1 MQGNAFEKQ
10 VSDIA
15 LFAGTRLSP
24 AYNPAKPNPYRFRRK
39 TYFDKSTHSF
49 IWENAKYASNY
60 YAAQVQG
67 CIPGDFDTVRGANI
81 RTMDIVEQ
89 STGTQMPNEW
99 QCVFFQDPR
108 IEGLYTG
115 AKLWYA
121 GNVWL
126 CTAPKS
132 VASDSANAVIRRC
145 NAIWNFID
153 YYGNVITEPF
163 VWNKS
168 NANATSNEYLDY
180 NSIAHD
186 YQRCCM
192 QLNDKTRHIR
202 HNQRVVLGN
211 GVYQVS
217 GIVDFISDFGEVMD
231 ENGEFKQRQ
240 KSESH
245 IMYFDL
251 YKAEPLAGVDDM
263 ENEVADA
270 LKFGWKIG
278 IGVAQ
283 SVQVGQTVNLG
294 AYSLRSDAESTDVPV
309 ESTDEYPI
317 SYSYKSNDESVL
329 TVDGE
334 GNVTAVSEGI
344 AFVTVTL
351 DQNTNISAT
360 FAISTTAAVTSGWI
374 TITPGLPASMRMTEK
389 AIAEVRYVS
398 NGEETTDG
406 ISVTASGPDEYCYAV
421 EYSEG
426 QLTVK
431 SYYPSNTPLEI
442 TITAGN
448 SSMTKTIRL
457 DGAV

>member
-39 TYFDKSTHSF
+39 TYFEHSTNSF
-49 IWENAKYASNY
+49 VWENAKYASNY
-60 YAAQVQG
+60 YVAQVQG
-67 CIPGDFDTVRGANI
+67 CIPGDFDAVRGANI

-108 IEGLYTG
+108 IKGLYTG

-251 YKAEPLAGVDDM
+251 YKTEPLAGVDDM

-278 IGVAQ
+278 ISAAQ

-294 AYSLRSDAESTDVPV
+294 AYSLRSDAESEDVLV
-309 ESTDEYPI
+309 ESTDEHPI
-317 SYSYKSNDESVL
+317 SYSYHSLDDSVL
-329 TVDGE
+329 TVDSE
-334 GNVTAVSEGI
+334 GNITAVVAGSTYI
-344 AFVTVTL
+344 TITL
-351 DQNTNISAT
+351 DQNDSIVGSFLFFVTE
-360 FAISTTAAVTSGWI
+360 AARDWLTLTPELPDSLRMFESVT
-374 TITPGLPASMRMTEK
+374 
-389 AIAEVRYVS
+389 AEVRYTV
-398 NGEETTDG
+398 NGVETTEG
-406 ISVTASGPDEYCYAV
+406 ITLTATGPNDYCYSATLEDGV
-421 EYSEG
+421 
-426 QLTVK
+426 LNINA
-431 SYYPSNTPLEI
+431 YYPSDKPLVI
-442 TITAGN
+442 TITAGAY
-448 SSMTKTIRL
+448 SLTKTIRL
-457 DGAV
+457 NGAV

>member
-39 TYFDKSTHSF
+39 TYFEHSTNSF
-49 IWENAKYASNY
+49 VWENAKYASNY

-67 CIPGDFDTVRGANI
+67 CIPGDFDAVRGANI

-108 IEGLYTG
+108 IKGLYTG

-168 NANATSNEYLDY
+168 NANVTSNEYLDY

-217 GIVDFISDFGEVMD
+217 GIVDFISDFGETMD

-251 YKAEPLAGVDDM
+251 YKTEPLAGVDDM

-278 IGVAQ
+278 ISADA
-283 SVQVGQTVNLG
+283 SLQVGKTVNLG
-294 AYSLRSDAESTDVPV
+294 AYSLRSDAESEDVLV
-309 ESTDEYPI
+309 ESTDEHPI
-317 SYSYKSNDESVL
+317 SYSYHSLDESIL
-329 TVDGE
+329 TVDSE
-334 GNVTAVSEGI
+334 GNVTAVAAGSTYI
-344 AFVTVTL
+344 TVTL
-351 DQNTNISAT
+351 DQNDSIVGNFLFFVTEAARDWLTLTPELPDSLRMYESAT
-360 FAISTTAAVTSGWI
+360 
-374 TITPGLPASMRMTEK
+374 
-389 AIAEVRYVS
+389 AEVRYTI
-398 NGEETTDG
+398 NGVETTEG
-406 ISVTASGPDEYCYAV
+406 ITLTATGPDDYCYSATLEDGV
-421 EYSEG
+421 
-426 QLTVK
+426 LNINA
-431 SYYPSNTPLEI
+431 YYPSDKPLVI
-442 TITAGN
+442 TITAGVY
-448 SSMTKTIRL
+448 SLTKTIRL
-457 DGAV
+457 NGAV

>member
-39 TYFDKSTHSF
+39 TYFEHSTNSF
-49 IWENAKYASNY
+49 VWENAKYASNY

-67 CIPGDFDTVRGANI
+67 CIPGDFDAVRGANI

-108 IEGLYTG
+108 IKGLYTG

-217 GIVDFISDFGEVMD
+217 GIVDFISDFGETMD

-251 YKAEPLAGVDDM
+251 YKTEPLAGVDDM

-278 IGVAQ
+278 ISAAQ

-294 AYSLRSDAESTDVPV
+294 AYSLRSDAESEDVLV
-309 ESTDEYPI
+309 ESTDEHPI
-317 SYSYKSNDESVL
+317 SYSYHSLDDSVL
-329 TVDGE
+329 TVDSE
-334 GNVTAVSEGI
+334 GNITAVAAGSTYI
-344 AFVTVTL
+344 TVTL
-351 DQNTNISAT
+351 DQNDSIVGSFLFFVTEAARDWLTLTPELPDSLRMYESAT
-360 FAISTTAAVTSGWI
+360 
-374 TITPGLPASMRMTEK
+374 
-389 AIAEVRYVS
+389 AEVRYTV
-398 NGEETTDG
+398 NGVETTEGITLTATGPDDYCYSATLEDG
-406 ISVTASGPDEYCYAV
+406 ILNINA
-421 EYSEG
+421 
-426 QLTVK
+426 
-431 SYYPSNTPLEI
+431 YYPSDKPLVI
-442 TITAGN
+442 TITAGVY
-448 SSMTKTIRL
+448 SLTKTIRL
-457 DGAV
+457 NGAV

>member
-1 MQGNAFEKQ
+1 MQGNAFEKR

-15 LFAGTRLSP
+15 LFAGARLSP
-24 AYNPAKPNPYRFRRK
+24 SYNPTQPNPYRFRRK
-39 TYFDKSTHSF
+39 QYYDKSSDAF

-132 VASDSANAVIRRC
+132 VASDSGNAVIRRC
-145 NAIWNFID
+145 NAIWNFLD
-153 YYGNVITEPF
+153 YYGNIVTEPF

-192 QLNDKTRHIR
+192 QLNAQTRHIR
-202 HNQRVVLGN
+202 HNQRVVLGR

-217 GIVDFISDFGEVMD
+217 GIVDFVSDFGEILD
-231 ENGEFKQRQ
+231 ENGQYKQRQ
-240 KSESH
+240 KSDSH

-251 YKAEPLAGVDDM
+251 YKTEPLAGVDDM

-270 LKFGWKIG
+270 LKFGWKLG
-278 IGVAQ
+278 IGCET
-283 SVQVGQTVNLG
+283 SIQVGQTVNLSV
-294 AYSLRSDAESTDVPV
+294 YSLRSDAESTDVPV
-309 ESTDEYPI
+309 QSTEEYPI
-317 SYSYKSNDESVL
+317 SYSYSSSDESIL
-329 TVDGE
+329 TVDE
-334 GNVTAVSEGI
+334 LGNVTAVAEGS
-344 AFVTVTL
+344 AYVTVTL
-351 DQNTNISAT
+351 DQNTGIHEDFEMTVTGAAT
-360 FAISTTAAVTSGWI
+360 ADWLTVS
-374 TITPGLPASMRMTEK
+374 PDLPTSMRMFESATVQ
-389 AIAEVRYVS
+389 VRRIL
-398 NGEETTDG
+398 NGQETTQG
-406 ISVTASGPDEYCYAV
+406 ITVTASGPDDYCYHI
-421 EYSEG
+421 EYDDGELVVSA
-426 QLTVK
+426 
-431 SYYPSNTPLEI
+431 YYPSDKPLEI
-442 TITAGN
+442 KISDGVTEIV
-448 SSMTKTIRL
+448 KTVRL
-457 DGAV
+457 NGAV

>member
-39 TYFDKSTHSF
+39 TYFEHSTNSF
-49 IWENAKYASNY
+49 VWENAKYASNY

-67 CIPGDFDTVRGANI
+67 CIPGDFDAVRGANI

-108 IEGLYTG
+108 IKGLYTG

-192 QLNDKTRHIR
+192 QLNDKTRNIR

-251 YKAEPLAGVDDM
+251 YKTEPLAGVDDM

-278 IGVAQ
+278 ISADA
-283 SVQVGQTVNLG
+283 SLQVGKTVNLG
-294 AYSLRSDAESTDVPV
+294 AYSLRTDAESEDVLV
-309 ESTDEYPI
+309 ESTDEHPI
-317 SYSYKSNDESVL
+317 SYSYHSLDESIL
-329 TVDGE
+329 TVDSE
-334 GNVTAVSEGI
+334 GNVTAVAAGSTYI
-344 AFVTVTL
+344 TVTL
-351 DQNTNISAT
+351 DQNDSIVGNFLFFVTEAATNWLTLTPELPDSLRMYESAT
-360 FAISTTAAVTSGWI
+360 
-374 TITPGLPASMRMTEK
+374 
-389 AIAEVRYVS
+389 AEVRYTV
-398 NGEETTDG
+398 NGTETTEG
-406 ISVTASGPDEYCYAV
+406 ITLTATGPDDYCYSAALKDGV
-421 EYSEG
+421 ININA
-426 QLTVK
+426 
-431 SYYPSNTPLEI
+431 YYPSDKPLVI
-442 TITAGN
+442 TVTAGVY
-448 SSMTKTIRL
+448 SLTRAIRL
-457 DGAV
+457 NGAV

>member
-39 TYFDKSTHSF
+39 TYFEHSTNSF
-49 IWENAKYASNY
+49 VWENAKYASNY
-60 YAAQVQG
+60 YVAQVQG
-67 CIPGDFDTVRGANI
+67 CIPGDFDAVRGANI

-108 IEGLYTG
+108 IKGLYTG

-251 YKAEPLAGVDDM
+251 YKTEPLAGVDDM

-278 IGVAQ
+278 ISAAQ

-317 SYSYKSNDESVL
+317 SYSYHSLDDSVL
-329 TVDGE
+329 TVDSE
-334 GNVTAVSEGI
+334 GNITAVAAGSTYI
-344 AFVTVTL
+344 TITL
-351 DQNTNISAT
+351 DQNDSIVGSFLFFVTE
-360 FAISTTAAVTSGWI
+360 AARDWLTLTPELPDSLRMFESVT
-374 TITPGLPASMRMTEK
+374 
-389 AIAEVRYVS
+389 AEVRYTV
-398 NGEETTDG
+398 NGVETTEG
-406 ISVTASGPDEYCYAV
+406 ITLTATGPNDYCYSATLEDGV
-421 EYSEG
+421 
-426 QLTVK
+426 LNINA
-431 SYYPSNTPLEI
+431 YYPSDKPLVI
-442 TITAGN
+442 TITAGAY
-448 SSMTKTIRL
+448 SLTKTIRL
-457 DGAV
+457 NGAV

>member
-1 MQGNAFEKQ
+1 MQWNAFEKQ

-24 AYNPAKPNPYRFRRK
+24 AYNLAKPNPYRFRRK
-39 TYFDKSTHSF
+39 TYFEHSTNSF
-49 IWENAKYASNY
+49 VWENAKYASNY

-67 CIPGDFDTVRGANI
+67 CIPGDFDAVRGANI

-108 IEGLYTG
+108 IKGLYTG

-251 YKAEPLAGVDDM
+251 YKTEPLAGVDDM

-278 IGVAQ
+278 ISAAQ

-294 AYSLRSDAESTDVPV
+294 AYSLRSDAESEDVLV
-309 ESTDEYPI
+309 ESTDEHPI
-317 SYSYKSNDESVL
+317 SYSYHSLDESVL
-329 TVDGE
+329 TVDSE
-334 GNVTAVSEGI
+334 GNITAVAAGSTYI
-344 AFVTVTL
+344 TITL
-351 DQNTNISAT
+351 DQNDSIVGSFLFFVTEAARDWLTLTPELPDSLRMYESAT
-360 FAISTTAAVTSGWI
+360 
-374 TITPGLPASMRMTEK
+374 
-389 AIAEVRYVS
+389 AEVRYTV
-398 NGEETTDG
+398 NGVETTEG
-406 ISVTASGPDEYCYAV
+406 ITLTATGPDDYCYSATLEDGV
-421 EYSEG
+421 
-426 QLTVK
+426 LNINA
-431 SYYPSNTPLEI
+431 YYPSDKPLVI
-442 TITAGN
+442 TITAGVY
-448 SSMTKTIRL
+448 SLTKTIRL
-457 DGAV
+457 NGAV

>member
-10 VSDIA
+10 VNDIA

-24 AYNPAKPNPYRFRRK
+24 AYNTTQPTPYRFRRK
-39 TYFDKSTHSF
+39 SYFKLSTDAF

-67 CIPGDFDTVRGANI
+67 CIPGDFDAVRGANI

-145 NAIWNFID
+145 NAIWNFLD
-153 YYGNVITEPF
+153 YYGNIITEPF

-180 NSIAHD
+180 NTIAHD

-192 QLNDKTRHIR
+192 QLNEKTREIR
-202 HNQRVVLGN
+202 HNQRVVLGK

-217 GIVDFISDFGEVMD
+217 GIVDFISDFGEVVD
-231 ENGEFKQRQ
+231 SNGQYKQRQ

-251 YKAEPLAGVDDM
+251 YKTEPLAGVDDM

-270 LKFGWKIG
+270 LKFKWKIG
-278 IGVAQ
+278 IGAEQ
-283 SVQVGQTVNLG
+283 SIQVGQTVNIG

-309 ESTDEYPI
+309 ESTTEHPI
-317 SYSYKSNDESVL
+317 SYTYRSTDESIL
-329 TVDGE
+329 TVDE
-334 GNVTAVSEGI
+334 LGNVTAVAEGS
-344 AFVTVTL
+344 AYVTVTL
-351 DQNTNISAT
+351 DQNENISES
-360 FAISTTAAVTSGWI
+360 FIFFVTSAATANWL
-374 TITPGLPASMRMTEK
+374 TISPDLPTSMRMSER
-389 AIAEVRYVS
+389 ARVQIRRIL
-398 NGEETTDG
+398 NGQETTQG
-406 ISVTASGPDEYCYAV
+406 ITVTASGPDDYCYHV
-421 EYSEG
+421 EYNDGE
-426 QLTVK
+426 LIVR
-431 SYYPSNTPLEI
+431 SYYPSDKLLEI
-442 TITAGN
+442 KITAGN
-448 SSMTKTIRL
+448 SSMTKYIRL
-457 DGAV
+457 NGAV

>member
-39 TYFDKSTHSF
+39 TYFEHSTNSF
-49 IWENAKYASNY
+49 VWENAKYASNY

-67 CIPGDFDTVRGANI
+67 CIPGDFDAVRGANI

-108 IEGLYTG
+108 IKGLYTG

-231 ENGEFKQRQ
+231 ENDEFKQRQ

-251 YKAEPLAGVDDM
+251 YKTEPLAGVDDM

-278 IGVAQ
+278 ISADA
-283 SVQVGQTVNLG
+283 SLQVGKTVNLG
-294 AYSLRSDAESTDVPV
+294 AYSLRSDAESEDVLV
-309 ESTDEYPI
+309 ESTDEHPI
-317 SYSYKSNDESVL
+317 SYSYHSLDDGVL
-329 TVDGE
+329 TVDSE
-334 GNVTAVSEGI
+334 GNITAVAAGSTYI
-344 AFVTVTL
+344 TVTL
-351 DQNTNISAT
+351 DQNDSIVGNFLFFVTEAATNWLTLTPELPDSLRMYESAT
-360 FAISTTAAVTSGWI
+360 
-374 TITPGLPASMRMTEK
+374 
-389 AIAEVRYVS
+389 AEVRYTV
-398 NGEETTDG
+398 NGTETTEG
-406 ISVTASGPDEYCYAV
+406 ITLTATGPDDYCYSATLKDGV
-421 EYSEG
+421 ININA
-426 QLTVK
+426 
-431 SYYPSNTPLEI
+431 YYPSDKPLVI
-442 TITAGN
+442 TITAGVY
-448 SSMTKTIRL
+448 SLTRTIRL
-457 DGAV
+457 NGAV

>member
-39 TYFDKSTHSF
+39 TYFEHSTNSF
-49 IWENAKYASNY
+49 VWENAKYASNY

-67 CIPGDFDTVRGANI
+67 CIPGDFDAVRGANI

-108 IEGLYTG
+108 IKGLYTG

-163 VWNKS
+163 VWNKL

-217 GIVDFISDFGEVMD
+217 GIVDFISDFGETME

-251 YKAEPLAGVDDM
+251 YKTEPLAGVDDM

-278 IGVAQ
+278 ISADA
-283 SVQVGQTVNLG
+283 SLQVGKTVNLD
-294 AYSLRSDAESTDVPV
+294 AYSLRSDAESEDVLV
-309 ESTDEYPI
+309 ESTDEHPI
-317 SYSYKSNDESVL
+317 SYSYHSLDESIL
-329 TVDGE
+329 TVDSE
-334 GNVTAVSEGI
+334 GNVTAVAAGSTYI
-344 AFVTVTL
+344 TVTL
-351 DQNTNISAT
+351 DQNDSIVGNFLFFVTEAATNWLTLTPELPDSLRMYESAT
-360 FAISTTAAVTSGWI
+360 
-374 TITPGLPASMRMTEK
+374 
-389 AIAEVRYVS
+389 AEVRYTV
-398 NGEETTDG
+398 NGTETTEG
-406 ISVTASGPDEYCYAV
+406 ITLTATGPDDYCYSATLEDGV
-421 EYSEG
+421 ININA
-426 QLTVK
+426 
-431 SYYPSNTPLEI
+431 YYPSDKPLVI
-442 TITAGN
+442 TITAGVY
-448 SSMTKTIRL
+448 SLTKTIRL
-457 DGAV
+457 NGAV

>member
-39 TYFDKSTHSF
+39 TYFEHSTNSF
-49 IWENAKYASNY
+49 VLENAKYASNY

-67 CIPGDFDTVRGANI
+67 CIPGDFDAVRGANI

-108 IEGLYTG
+108 IKGLYTG

-153 YYGNVITEPF
+153 YYGNVVTEPF

-217 GIVDFISDFGEVMD
+217 GIVDFISDFGETMD

-251 YKAEPLAGVDDM
+251 YKTEPLAGVDDM

-278 IGVAQ
+278 ISAAQ

-294 AYSLRSDAESTDVPV
+294 AYSLRSDAESEDVLV
-309 ESTDEYPI
+309 ESTDEHPI
-317 SYSYKSNDESVL
+317 SYSYHSLDDSVL
-329 TVDGE
+329 TVDSE
-334 GNVTAVSEGI
+334 GNITAVAAGSTYI
-344 AFVTVTL
+344 TVTL
-351 DQNTNISAT
+351 DQNDNIVGSFLFFVTEAARDWLTLTPELPDSLRMYENAT
-360 FAISTTAAVTSGWI
+360 
-374 TITPGLPASMRMTEK
+374 
-389 AIAEVRYVS
+389 AEVRYTV
-398 NGEETTDG
+398 NGVETTEG
-406 ISVTASGPDEYCYAV
+406 ITLTATGPDDYCYSATLEDGV
-421 EYSEG
+421 
-426 QLTVK
+426 LNINA
-431 SYYPSNTPLEI
+431 YYPSDKPLVI
-442 TITAGN
+442 TITAGVY
-448 SSMTKTIRL
+448 SLTKTIRL
-457 DGAV
+457 NGAV

>member
-24 AYNPAKPNPYRFRRK
+24 AYNPTKPNPYRFRRK
-39 TYFDKSTHSF
+39 TYFDRSTDSF
-49 IWENAKYASNY
+49 IWENAKYSSNY

-89 STGTQMPNEW
+89 STGTQLPNEW

-108 IEGLYTG
+108 IDGLYTG
-115 AKLWYA
+115 SKLWYA

-132 VASDSANAVIRRC
+132 IASDSGNAVIRRC

-202 HNQRVVLGN
+202 HNQRVVLGK

-251 YKAEPLAGVDDM
+251 YKTEPLAGVDDM

-294 AYSLRSDAESTDVPV
+294 AYSLRSDAESEDVLV
-309 ESTDEYPI
+309 ESTDEHPI
-317 SYSYKSNDESVL
+317 SYSYHSLDESIL
-329 TVDGE
+329 TVDSE
-334 GNVTAVSEGI
+334 GNITAVAAGSTYI
-344 AFVTVTL
+344 TITL
-351 DQNTNISAT
+351 DQNDSIVGSFLFFVTEAARDWLTLTPELPDSLRMYESAT
-360 FAISTTAAVTSGWI
+360 
-374 TITPGLPASMRMTEK
+374 
-389 AIAEVRYVS
+389 AEVRYTV
-398 NGEETTDG
+398 NGVETTEG
-406 ISVTASGPDEYCYAV
+406 ISLTATGPDDYCYSATLEDGV
-421 EYSEG
+421 
-426 QLTVK
+426 LNINA
-431 SYYPSNTPLEI
+431 YYPSDKPLVI
-442 TITAGN
+442 TITAGVY
-448 SSMTKTIRL
+448 SLTKTIRL
-457 DGAV
+457 NGAV

>member
-39 TYFDKSTHSF
+39 TYFEHSTNSF
-49 IWENAKYASNY
+49 VWENAKYASNY

-67 CIPGDFDTVRGANI
+67 CIPGDFDAVRGANI

-108 IEGLYTG
+108 IKGLYTG

-251 YKAEPLAGVDDM
+251 YKTEPLAGVDDM

-278 IGVAQ
+278 ISAAQ

-294 AYSLRSDAESTDVPV
+294 AYSLRSDAESEDVLV
-309 ESTDEYPI
+309 ESTDEHPI
-317 SYSYKSNDESVL
+317 SYSYHSLDESVL
-329 TVDGE
+329 TVDSE
-334 GNVTAVSEGI
+334 GNITAVAAGSTYI
-344 AFVTVTL
+344 TITL
-351 DQNTNISAT
+351 DQNDSIVGSFLFFVTEAARDWLTLTPELPDSLRMYESAT
-360 FAISTTAAVTSGWI
+360 
-374 TITPGLPASMRMTEK
+374 
-389 AIAEVRYVS
+389 AEVRYTV
-398 NGEETTDG
+398 NGVETTEG
-406 ISVTASGPDEYCYAV
+406 ITLTATGPDDYCYSATLEDGV
-421 EYSEG
+421 
-426 QLTVK
+426 LNINA
-431 SYYPSNTPLEI
+431 YYPSDKPLVI
-442 TITAGN
+442 TITAGVY
-448 SSMTKTIRL
+448 SLTKTIRL
-457 DGAV
+457 NGAV

>member
-39 TYFDKSTHSF
+39 TYFEHSTNSF
-49 IWENAKYASNY
+49 VWENAKYANNY

-67 CIPGDFDTVRGANI
+67 CIPGDFDAVRGANI

-108 IEGLYTG
+108 IKGLYTG

-251 YKAEPLAGVDDM
+251 YKTEPLAGVDDM

-278 IGVAQ
+278 ISAAQ

-317 SYSYKSNDESVL
+317 SYSYHSLDDSVL
-329 TVDGE
+329 TVDSE
-334 GNVTAVSEGI
+334 GNITAVAAGSTYI
-344 AFVTVTL
+344 TITL
-351 DQNTNISAT
+351 DQNDSIVGSFLFFVTE
-360 FAISTTAAVTSGWI
+360 AARDWLTLTPELPDSLRMFESVT
-374 TITPGLPASMRMTEK
+374 
-389 AIAEVRYVS
+389 AEVRYTV
-398 NGEETTDG
+398 NGVETTEG
-406 ISVTASGPDEYCYAV
+406 ITLTATGPNDYCYSATLEDGV
-421 EYSEG
+421 
-426 QLTVK
+426 LNINA
-431 SYYPSNTPLEI
+431 YYPSDKPLVI
-442 TITAGN
+442 TITAGAY
-448 SSMTKTIRL
+448 SLTKTIRL
-457 DGAV
+457 NGAV

>member
-39 TYFDKSTHSF
+39 TYFEHSTNSF
-49 IWENAKYASNY
+49 VWENAKYANNY

-67 CIPGDFDTVRGANI
+67 CIPGDFDAVRGANI

-108 IEGLYTG
+108 IKGLYTG

-251 YKAEPLAGVDDM
+251 YKTEPLAGVDDM

-278 IGVAQ
+278 ISAAQ

-317 SYSYKSNDESVL
+317 SYSYHSLDDSVL
-329 TVDGE
+329 TVDSE
-334 GNVTAVSEGI
+334 GNITAVAAGSTYI
-344 AFVTVTL
+344 TITL
-351 DQNTNISAT
+351 DQNDSIVGSFLFFVTEAARDWLTLTPELPDSLRMFESAT
-360 FAISTTAAVTSGWI
+360 
-374 TITPGLPASMRMTEK
+374 
-389 AIAEVRYVS
+389 AEVRYTV
-398 NGEETTDG
+398 NGVETTEG
-406 ISVTASGPDEYCYAV
+406 ITLTATGPNDYCYSATLEDGV
-421 EYSEG
+421 
-426 QLTVK
+426 LNINA
-431 SYYPSNTPLEI
+431 YYPSDKPLVI
-442 TITAGN
+442 TITAGAY
-448 SSMTKTIRL
+448 SLTKTIRL
-457 DGAV
+457 NGAV

>member
-1 MQGNAFEKQ
+1 MQGNAFEKR
-10 VSDIA
+10 VNDIA

-24 AYNPAKPNPYRFRRK
+24 SYNPNRPNPYRNRRK
-39 TYFDKSTHSF
+39 TYFRKSSDAF

-89 STGTQMPNEW
+89 STGTQLPNEW
-99 QCVFFQDPR
+99 QCVYFQDPR

-132 VASDSANAVIRRC
+132 VASDSGNAVIRRC
-145 NAIWNFID
+145 NAIWNFLD
-153 YYGNVITEPF
+153 YYGNVVTEPF

-180 NSIAHD
+180 NTIAHD

-192 QLNDKTRHIR
+192 QLNEKTRDIR
-202 HNQRVVLGN
+202 HNQRVVLGR
-211 GVYQVS
+211 GVYQIS
-217 GIVDFISDFGEVMD
+217 GIVDFVSDFGEVMD
-231 ENGEFKQRQ
+231 DGGQYKQRQ

-251 YKAEPLAGVDDM
+251 YKTEPLAGVDDM

-278 IGVAQ
+278 ISAEQ
-283 SVQVGQTVNLG
+283 SIRVGQTINLG
-294 AYSLRSDAESTDVPV
+294 AYSLRTDAESTDVPV
-309 ESTDEYPI
+309 ESTEEHPI
-317 SYSYKSNDESVL
+317 SYSYSTTDDSVL
-329 TVDGE
+329 TVDSE
-334 GNVTAVSEGI
+334 GNVTAI
-344 AFVTVTL
+344 AAGSAYITVTL
-351 DQNTNISAT
+351 DQNPNIKEHFIMFVTNTATNWVTIS
-360 FAISTTAAVTSGWI
+360 
-374 TITPGLPASMRMTEK
+374 PELPTSMRMSER
-389 AIAEVRYVS
+389 ARAEIRNIV
-398 NGEETTDG
+398 NGVETTTG
-406 ISVTASGPDEYCYAV
+406 ITVTASGPDDYCYDV
-421 EYSEG
+421 EYSDG
-426 QLTVK
+426 TLIVR
-431 SYYPSNTPLEI
+431 SYYPSDKPLVI
-442 TITAGN
+442 TITAGYF
-448 SSMTKTIRL
+448 SMTKTIRL
-457 DGAV
+457 EGAV